1 MKTRRRVSPG
11 GSFRVDRTFA
21 PPVGRL
27 AIASG
32 AWTLA
37 GLRNVEACLERLSER
52 GRLDVL
58 LAIKRHRVG
67 IAQVLDADR
76 AGTLDALLASLT
88 PSPEAAP
95 FWPAVQSWLG
105 PMAKRNP
112 TVKRYGV
119 SMLKLERFGVLA
131 ADATVSELGTLDWKA
146 LGQRWTGPGC
156 SGSDW
161 NQMRRAVSR
170 FLTVQLGDV
179 YHPLRRAVVKA
190 IPKRRE
196 VERVPDL
203 DVPTFWQV
211 VAAAPEHVRPALV
224 ALVALG
230 LRTGEYLRLR
240 ETDLHPITKTVSIP
254 GTKTA
259 GSAAVLR
266 VDPSLWPWIVAA
278 VPAPV
283 AYCWLRLH
291 WKRALASVGAD
302 PTLRLHDLR
311 HLTAQLLVNAG
322 QSEASVQSTMRH
334 ETASM
339 TRRYA
344 RQKDRGENAA
354 ALARELLPARTA

>member
-1 MKTRRRVSPG
+1 MAHKISEG
-11 GSFRVDRTFA
+11 GSYRLDKIF
-21 PPVGRL
+21 PEPVGRL
-27 AIASG
+27 A
-32 AWTLA
+32 LA
-37 GLRNVEACLERLSER
+37 TGTTTKAAFRNVVACLDRLVER

-58 LAIKRHRVG
+58 LALKAHRVS
-67 IAQVLDADR
+67 IVQVLDADR
-76 AGTLDALLASLT
+76 ADSLDGLLASLT
-88 PSPEAAP
+88 PTPESVP
-95 FWPAVQSWLG
+95 LWPAVRGWLG
-105 PMAKRNP
+105 PMAGRSV
-112 TVKRYGV
+112 TVRRYGV
-119 SMLKLERFGVLA
+119 SLLKLERFGVLA
-131 ADATVSELGTLDWKA
+131 PDAPVSALGTLDWKA

-211 VAAAPEHVRPALV
+211 VGAAPEHVRPALV

-254 GTKTA
+254 GSKTP
-259 GSAAVLR
+259 GSSAVLR
-266 VDPSLWPWIVAA
+266 VDPALWPWVVAA
-278 VPAPV
+278 VPSPL

-291 WKRALASVGAD
+291 WKRALKAVGAD

-322 QSEASVQSTMRH
+322 QTEASVQSTMRH

>member
-1 MKTRRRVSPG
+1 MAHKVSAG
-11 GSFRVDRTFA
+11 GSYRLDKVFPA
-21 PPVGRL
+21 PVGRL

-32 AWTLA
+32 TTTRAA
-37 GLRNVEACLERLSER
+37 LRNVVACLDRLAER

-58 LAIKRHRVG
+58 LALKEHRVAV
-67 IAQVLDADR
+67 AQVLDADR
-76 AGTLDALLASLT
+76 AGALDELLASLT
-88 PSPEAAP
+88 PTPEAAP
-95 FWPAVQSWLG
+95 LWPAVYAWLG
-105 PMAKRNP
+105 PAPERSL
-112 TVKRYGV
+112 TVRRYGV
-119 SMLKLERFGVLA
+119 SMIKLDRLA
-131 ADATVSELGTLDWKA
+131 ALAPDAPVSALQLVDWKV

-170 FLTVQLGDV
+170 FLTVHLGDV
-179 YHPLRRAVVKA
+179 YHPMRRAVVKA

-203 DVPTFWQV
+203 DVSTFWRV
-211 VAAAPEHVRPALV
+211 VEAAPAHVRPALV
-224 ALVALG
+224 TLVALG
-230 LRTGEYLRLR
+230 LRVGEYLRLR

-266 VDPSLWPWIVAA
+266 VDPEIWPWVVAA
-278 VPAPV
+278 VPAPL
-283 AYCWLRLH
+283 AYGWLRLH

-302 PTLRLHDLR
+302 RTLRLHDLR

-322 QSEASVQSTMRH
+322 QSEASVQTTMRH

-354 ALARELLPARTA
+354 ALARVLLPARSA